1 MDPHERITQ
10 LFHDSIRAKQ
20 NALEQV
26 APAAISAG
34 RCMAQALNQ
43 DQKILACG
51 NGGSAADAQHFSSEL
66 LNRFEL
72 DRPGLPAI
80 ALTTDSSTITSVAND
95 YSFDH
100 VFSRQIQALG
110 LKGDVLLAI
119 TTSGNS
125 PNIVTAHYAAKR
137 RGMRTI
143 ALTGRDG
150 GKIADMLQ
158 SDDIEVRVP
167 HQQTARIQE
176 VHLLI
181 IHCICDMIDRS
192 LFGDSLEG

>member
-1 MDPHERITQ
+1 MDPHERIAQ

-20 NALEQV
+20 NALDQV
-26 APAAISAG
+26 SPAVVKAG
-34 RCMAQALNQ
+34 RRMAQALNQ
-43 DQKILACG
+43 DQKILVCG

-80 ALTTDSSTITSVAND
+80 ALTTDSSTLTSVAND

-100 VFSRQIQALG
+100 VFSRQVQALG
-110 LKGDVLLAI
+110 LAGDILLAI

-125 PNIVTAHYAAKR
+125 PNVVSAHHAAKK
-137 RGMRTI
+137 RGMITI

-150 GKIADMLQ
+150 GKFAEIME
-158 SDDIEVRVP
+158 SDDIEIRVP

-176 VHLLI
+176 VHLLV
-181 IHCICDMIDRS
+181 IHCICDLIDRS
-192 LFGDSLEG
+192 LFGETHNR